1 MMLQGC
7 VLKLFFGIGNCQDLW
22 VNAFKSGD
30 RIYFIQTILNSCS
43 HEVGEMSVSIEH
55 LAF

>member
-7 VLKLFFGIGNCQDLW
+7 VLKFCFSIGNCQDSW
-22 VNAFKSGD
+22 VNTFKTSD
-30 RIYFIQTILNSCS
+30 RIYFIQTVLNSCS